1 MLHVDGSGACN
12 HSEEW
17 CRGNSQ
23 AHVHLEGVVNAPLQS
38 GQGTDHD
45 NTQRQ
50 STRGQGNPA
59 KITRS
64 QLNVMHPITLCWG
77 ATHPL
82 TLAPHSL
89 QTLQALT

>member
-1 MLHVDGSGACN
+1 MLHVDRQCPCN
-12 HSEEW
+12 LSQEW

-23 AHVHLEGVVNAPLQS
+23 AHIHLEGVVDAPLQS
-38 GQGTDHD
+38 SQGTDHD

-64 QLNVMHPITLCWG
+64 QLNAMHPVTLC
-77 ATHPL
+77 
-82 TLAPHSL
+82 
-89 QTLQALT
+89 